1 MVEQYTV
8 SPHRSID
15 ETASW
20 CHNVFGIIEDWMVN
34 WMDSVLWTINSKT
47 LNLMEHNAFTVSQC
61 VGYTYKMPCSGVSTL
76 REYENIIQCKYI
88 C

>member
-1 MVEQYTV
+1 
-8 SPHRSID
+8 
-15 ETASW
+15 
-20 CHNVFGIIEDWMVN
+20 
-34 WMDSVLWTINSKT
+34 
-47 LNLMEHNAFTVSQC
+47 MEHNAFTVSQC